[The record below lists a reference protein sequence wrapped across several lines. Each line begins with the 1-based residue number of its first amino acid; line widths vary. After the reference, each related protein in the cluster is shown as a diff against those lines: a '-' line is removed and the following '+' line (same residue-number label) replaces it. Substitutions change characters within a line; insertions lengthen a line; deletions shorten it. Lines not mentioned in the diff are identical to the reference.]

1 MTSQQPWKIAMIDK
15 EPGKAKI
22 RMASGAEEWM
32 KVSERAE
39 SFKNRIPSGA
49 LVKLSFQGD
58 IISTISEVDENG
70 NEKQWAAPIK
80 PSRGGG
86 YKRADP
92 ELEYMKNQ
100 YILCES
106 LAARAVEV
114 AELSL
119 KYNLGDEEADK
130 LWEDVLTMTIT
141 GAERIKSYI
150 AGESK

>member
-1 MTSQQPWKIAMIDK
+1 MTLQQPWKIAMIDK
-15 EPGKAKI
+15 EPGRAKI

-39 SFKNRIPSGA
+39 SFKNKISSGA

-58 IISTISEVDENG
+58 TISAISEVDEQG
-70 NEKQWAAPIK
+70 NEKQWTASIRQN
-80 PSRGGG
+80 RGGG
-86 YKRADP
+86 YKRGDP
-92 ELEYMKNQ
+92 EQERMKNQ

-119 KYNLGDEEADK
+119 KYNLGSEEAEK
-130 LWEDVLTMTIT
+130 LWEDVLAMTVK
-141 GAERIKSYI
+141 GAERIKSYVTE
-150 AGESK
+150 ESK